1 MPVTIVYWIVTHR
14 PARPIRVSSR
24 VTSRP
29 DEIGS
34 TATTPASVAI
44 VESAITAVNAV
55 RIVRRR
61 ESGSRWSQQNR
72 NIAVVSPNWH
82 TIAASELAAITVS
95 TWPKPAWLTYW
106 GFV

>member
-72 NIAVVSPNWH
+72 H